1 LLLLLGSVAAA
12 QTPSENTDPVLQAEL
27 DRLNAE
33 IEQKRDALRGLREK
47 REGIQDDI
55 AALQLEIQRTELSIQ
70 RSNLAIAELQREATV
85 VADGIAVLEANVA
98 EHHATLGH
106 LIREVDLNDAD
117 SPLAVFF
124 ASGSTLTDIA
134 SQLEASRSL
143 QGQLLGAVTGIRDA
157 QAELEAQRDAL
168 LVRQQEE
175 EQARTLLE
183 VEQEDL
189 LVKQGLESRLLASA
203 ATNAR
208 NVEQQLR
215 RVELDAAKIRR
226 QLFPLTGGGAAL
238 TFEEAYILADPIA
251 KAVGIRTAF
260 LLAIIQKETRF
271 GANVGT
277 GLWRV
282 DMHPRDWDAFIQ
294 ITSELGLNPDDVP
307 VSRKPS
313 YGWGGAMGP
322 AQFIPTTWLAYKDR
336 VAAVT
341 GHNPPSPWNMED
353 AFTASAIKLAAGGA
367 TTQNRSAEWKAAMIY
382 FAGGNWSNP
391 AYAFYGDSVEDL
403 ASEFQAYIDVLESG
417 A

>member
-1 LLLLLGSVAAA
+1 
-12 QTPSENTDPVLQAEL
+12 
-27 DRLNAE
+27 
-33 IEQKRDALRGLREK
+33 
-47 REGIQDDI
+47 
-55 AALQLEIQRTELSIQ
+55 
-70 RSNLAIAELQREATV
+70 
-85 VADGIAVLEANVA
+85 
-98 EHHATLGH
+98 
-106 LIREVDLNDAD
+106 
-117 SPLAVFF
+117 
-124 ASGSTLTDIA
+124 
-134 SQLEASRSL
+134 
-143 QGQLLGAVTGIRDA
+143 
-157 QAELEAQRDAL
+157 
-168 LVRQQEE
+168 
-175 EQARTLLE
+175 
-183 VEQEDL
+183 
-189 LVKQGLESRLLASA
+189 
-203 ATNAR
+203 
-208 NVEQQLR
+208 
-215 RVELDAAKIRR
+215 
-226 QLFPLTGGGAAL
+226 
-238 TFEEAYILADPIA
+238 
-251 KAVGIRTAF
+251 